1 MRKDY
6 YVPEGTFRGVTA
18 QQKQAFDERD
28 GRRRYTGKELEALIE
43 LNAGKALIASAM
55 PDLERVRKDC
65 GDRIGRMLPA
75 LLESTA
81 YRYAQRMS
89 SAQLISMDNQL
100 NHGKAMVSVT
110 TTIAPPQY
118 VNIRHRDLLAII
130 RGCCDEHCAY
140 NCTRTLEQS
149 KSCRIR
155 QALDNIPGLPGGHDG
170 AHCPYS
176 MIDMSEGSISD
187 GDI

>member
-18 QQKQAFDERD
+18 EQKSAVDALQ
-28 GRRRYTGKELEALIE
+28 GRRRYSGKELDALIE
-43 LNAGKALIASAM
+43 FNAAKALICSAL
-55 PDLERVRKDC
+55 PDLARIRADC
-65 GDRIGRMLPA
+65 GDRIGRMLPN
-75 LLESTA
+75 LLDTVA
-81 YRYAQRMS
+81 YKYAMCMS
-89 SAQLISMDNQL
+89 SSQLISMDNQL
-100 NHGKAMVSVT
+100 NHGRAVVSVST
-110 TTIAPPQY
+110 TVAPPQY
-118 VNIRHRDLLAII
+118 VNVRHRDLLAII

-140 NCTRTLEQS
+140 RCTRTLEQS

-155 QALDNIPGLPGGHDG
+155 QALDTIPGLPGEMDG
-170 AHCPYS
+170 THCPYY